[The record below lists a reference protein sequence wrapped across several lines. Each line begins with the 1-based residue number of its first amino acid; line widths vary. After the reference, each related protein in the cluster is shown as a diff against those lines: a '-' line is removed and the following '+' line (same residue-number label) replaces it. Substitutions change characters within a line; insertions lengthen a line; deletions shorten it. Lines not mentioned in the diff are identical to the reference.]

1 MALRTA
7 LRTGLAALLIWPAI
21 HLTYTVID
29 GCSDAGE
36 TADAAVVLGSKVNP
50 DGTLSTRLEQ
60 RLNCGLQLY
69 RSRRAPKIIVSGGLG
84 REGYC
89 EGDKMKEYLV
99 QHGVPNAAI
108 IIDNHGDNTLAT
120 VQNVL
125 RMQDNLKFNKLIIV
139 SQYFHL
145 TRTKKLFRQHH
156 FPAVSSVS
164 PRYVELRNVYAMP
177 REFIA
182 YYAE

>member
-1 MALRTA
+1 MIRKTLI
-7 LRTGLAALLIWPAI
+7 TGFAILLIWPII

-29 GCSDAGE
+29 GISDTGE

-50 DGTLSTRLEQ
+50 DGTLSARLAQ
-60 RLNCGLQLY
+60 RLNCSLQLY
-69 RSRRAPKIIVSGGLG
+69 HSRRVPKIIVSGGLG
-84 REGYC
+84 REGYF

-99 QHGVPNAAI
+99 QHGVSNSAI
-108 IIDNHGDNTLAT
+108 ITDNHGDNTLAT

-125 RMQDNLKFNKLIIV
+125 RMQDRLKFKKLIIV

-145 TRTKKLFRQHH
+145 TRTKKLFRRNH
-156 FPAVSSVS
+156 FSAVSSAS
-164 PRYVELRNVYAMP
+164 PRYFELRDIYALP